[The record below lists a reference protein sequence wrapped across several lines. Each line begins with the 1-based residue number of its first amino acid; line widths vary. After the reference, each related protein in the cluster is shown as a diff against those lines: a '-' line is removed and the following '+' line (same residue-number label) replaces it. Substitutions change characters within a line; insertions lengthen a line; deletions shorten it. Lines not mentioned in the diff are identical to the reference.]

1 MSDGVNRI
9 LGDSPVRVLL
19 KLAVASFVVGM
30 IMATFGWSPLDVLD
44 AARDLFARLWN
55 MGFAAV
61 DQFFGYILLGAA
73 IVVPVW
79 IVLRLLSLRRS

>member
-9 LGDSPVRVLL
+9 LGDSPLRVVL
-19 KLAVASFVVGM
+19 KLAVASFIVGM
-30 IMATFGWSPLDVLD
+30 IMASLGLSPWDVLHG
-44 AARDLFARLWN
+44 ARDLVLRLWN
-55 MGFAAV
+55 MGFAAI

-79 IVLRLLSLRRS
+79 LVLRLLNMRRR